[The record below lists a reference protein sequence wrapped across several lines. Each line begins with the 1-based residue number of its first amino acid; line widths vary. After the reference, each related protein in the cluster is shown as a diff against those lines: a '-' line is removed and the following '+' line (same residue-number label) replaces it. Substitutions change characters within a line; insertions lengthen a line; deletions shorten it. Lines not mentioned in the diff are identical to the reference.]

1 MNRRIAAILLAAVVL
16 VAVGTLVVI
25 TVWSP
30 LRTPEVSGPEAVP
43 PGASGAGEAREAPD
57 PALQRFYD
65 QELDWEACDD
75 NNHCA
80 RLEVPLDYGDPG
92 GRVIELAVLRRDAD
106 LPSGR
111 VGSLIVNPGGPGAE
125 GTSYADDAA
134 LHFRPALV
142 QRFDVVGFDPR
153 GVGASAA
160 IDCATD
166 AQLDEW
172 IASDAVPDD
181 ARQLAEFR
189 EQLTAFGTGC
199 AARSGALVRH
209 VSTIEAAR
217 DMDVLRAALDEDLM
231 LYFGASYGTKLGA
244 TYAQLFP
251 QRVGRL
257 VLDGAIDLTISS
269 QEATLAQARGF
280 QVALD
285 AYLEDCLESAPCFLG
300 DDLDSAGQR
309 IADLLADLDEDP
321 LVVGDRELTSGNA
334 FYGIVAPLYSKQS
347 WGMLTNAL
355 KAALDGDGSMLLT
368 LSDAYTRRSLT
379 GEYSSNIM
387 EANIAINCLDDPGA
401 ATPREVRESLPAFR
415 EASPVFGELFA
426 WSTVG
431 CTGFPGRTD
440 ERVEDP
446 SAAGADPILVIG
458 TTRDPATPYEWAEA
472 LSSQLE
478 SGVLVS
484 RDGDGHLGYNSGN
497 SCVDDAVEAYLIAG
511 TVPEDGLSC

>member
-1 MNRRIAAILLAAVVL
+1 MNKRIAGIALAAVVL
-16 VAVGTLVVI
+16 LAVGALVLI

-30 LRTPEVSGPEAVP
+30 LRTPEMSGPDAVP
-43 PGASGAGEAREAPD
+43 PGTSAAGGAREAPD

-75 NNHCA
+75 NNQCA
-80 RLEVPLDYGDPG
+80 RLEVPLDYGNPG
-92 GRVIELAVLRRDAD
+92 GRTIELAVLRRDAD
-106 LPSGR
+106 VRSER

-125 GTSYADDAA
+125 GTSYADDAS
-134 LHFRPALV
+134 LHFRPALT

-160 IDCATD
+160 IDCVTD
-166 AQLDEW
+166 AELDEW
-172 IASDAVPDD
+172 IASDAIPDNAKEL
-181 ARQLAEFR
+181 ARLR

-217 DMDVLRAALDEDLM
+217 DMDVLRAALEEELM

-251 QRVGRL
+251 ERVGRL
-257 VLDGAIDLTISS
+257 VLDGAIDLEISS

-280 QVALD
+280 QRALD
-285 AYLEDCLESAPCFLG
+285 AYIEDCLANAPCFLG
-300 DDLDSAGQR
+300 DDLTSAGQR
-309 IADLLADLDEDP
+309 IADLLAELDEEP

-334 FYGIVAPLYSKQS
+334 FYGIVAPLYSEPS

-355 KAALDGDGSMLLT
+355 KGAFDGDGTMLLT
-368 LSDAYTRRSLT
+368 LSDAYTRRGVT
-379 GEYSSNIM
+379 GGYSSNIM
-387 EANIAINCLDDPGA
+387 EANLAINCLDDPA
-401 ATPREVRESLPAFR
+401 AARPRDVRASLPDFR

-426 WSTVG
+426 WSTMG
-431 CTGFPGRTD
+431 CSGFPGRSDETVTD
-440 ERVEDP
+440 PR
-446 SAAGADPILVIG
+446 AAGADPILVIG

-472 LSSQLE
+472 LASQLD
-478 SGVLVS
+478 SAVLVT
-484 RDGDGHLGYNSGN
+484 RDGDGHLAYNSGN
-497 SCVDDAVEAYLIAG
+497 ACIDEAIEAYLIAG
-511 TVPEDGLSC
+511 TVPDDGLSC